1 MNINKIEHA
10 TNGVSSIITNP
21 MYISYGLLGITSV
34 ILGYYTLFDNNIQ
47 EQTQSPVLEQ
57 PSPSTEPITIQ
68 EPSPSAEPVAAAV
81 AAPSAEPVK
90 NPFTLGGKKL
100 KKTKKHK
107 SKKH

>member
-57 PSPSTEPITIQ
+57 PLPSTTQ
-68 EPSPSAEPVAAAV
+68 EPSAAEP
-81 AAPSAEPVK
+81 APVEPVVAPAQ